1 MAEFTDLSPCTYFPV
16 AEPNTLVSVGWLG
29 PSLSFQTG
37 SAPNDFFDRLTA
49 LIADPWHPPFAAAGG
64 HSCELCQPGVQSVSR
79 FSGREFSSHSVQNI
93 FVPHGGRVFVAPEG
107 IAHYIACHRYVPPE
121 EFMQAVL
128 ECPDVRS
135 MAFKKLLLS
144 CGGGMLLRDPAA

>member
-1 MAEFTDLSPCTYFPV
+1 LAEFTDLSPCTYFPV

-37 SAPNDFFDRLTA
+37 SAPNDFFDRLTT
-49 LIADPWHPPFAAAGG
+49 LIADPWRPPFAAAGG
-64 HSCELCQPGVQSVSR
+64 HSCELCQPGVQSVSK

-107 IAHYIACHRYVPPE
+107 IAHYIACHR
-121 EFMQAVL
+121 AA
-128 ECPDVRS
+128 DRATARS
-135 MAFKKLLLS
+135 NRPLVASGIGTWALRTAT
-144 CGGGMLLRDPAA
+144 GGGPAAERLVR

>member
-1 MAEFTDLSPCTYFPV
+1 MSY
-16 AEPNTLVSVGWLG
+16 
-29 PSLSFQTG
+29 QTG
-37 SAPNDFFDRLTA
+37 SAPNDFFDRLTT
-49 LIADPWHPPFAAAGG
+49 LIADPWRPPFAAAGG
-64 HSCELCQPGVQSVSR
+64 HSCELCRPGVQSVSK

-121 EFMQAVL
+121 EFMRAVL

-144 CGGGMLLRDPAA
+144 CGGGILLRDLVP